1 MLRETLNKRVFLKI
15 FRNGTQGVPLRALDP
30 GVEGLGII
38 QRSKKKRENPTLRLL
53 QLLLFTFLA
62 HGGIIKT

>member
-1 MLRETLNKRVFLKI
+1 MLRETLNKRVFLKV

-38 QRSKKKRENPTLRLL
+38 QRSKEN
-53 QLLLFTFLA
+53 
-62 HGGIIKT
+62 

>member
-15 FRNGTQGVPLRALDP
+15 FRKWDTRCPAPRSGPRGRGSRNYTAKQGKL
-30 GVEGLGII
+30 
-38 QRSKKKRENPTLRLL
+38 ENPTLRLL
-53 QLLLFTFLA
+53 QLLLFTFLT